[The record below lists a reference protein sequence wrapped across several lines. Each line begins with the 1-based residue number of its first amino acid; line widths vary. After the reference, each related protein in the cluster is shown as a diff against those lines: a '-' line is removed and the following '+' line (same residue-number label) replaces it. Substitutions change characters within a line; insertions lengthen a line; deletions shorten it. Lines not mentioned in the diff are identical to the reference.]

1 MKSKGNEKIQD
12 TRYTANT
19 LSYKLFKPQEQPTSI
34 FSSQKHQQI
43 ITRLGYESKTIK
55 YNHRRQNALTLQKI
69 LSTNDFRK
77 CMEISLEDLYVGLK
91 GSKDTIYNFSR
102 QSPLKDAT

>member
-1 MKSKGNEKIQD
+1 ML
-12 TRYTANT
+12 Y
-19 LSYKLFKPQEQPTSI
+19 PP
-34 FSSQKHQQI
+34 
-43 ITRLGYESKTIK
+43 
-55 YNHRRQNALTLQKI
+55 KI

-102 QSPLKDAT
+102 QSSLKDAT

>member
-1 MKSKGNEKIQD
+1 M
-12 TRYTANT
+12 
-19 LSYKLFKPQEQPTSI
+19 
-34 FSSQKHQQI
+34 
-43 ITRLGYESKTIK
+43 
-55 YNHRRQNALTLQKI
+55 TLQKI

>member
-1 MKSKGNEKIQD
+1 M
-12 TRYTANT
+12 
-19 LSYKLFKPQEQPTSI
+19 
-34 FSSQKHQQI
+34 
-43 ITRLGYESKTIK
+43 
-55 YNHRRQNALTLQKI
+55 TLQKI

-77 CMEISLEDLYVGLK
+77 CMEIRDKDLYVGLK